1 MRNRLFT
8 APSTFGYSSKS
19 QTIANTIAAATMA
32 GKRVLFV
39 AEKLT
44 ALEVVWDR
52 LEKAGLGPFCFNLHA
67 QGLMLVATVNFPFV
81 TTQNF
86 SLWACR

>member
-1 MRNRLFT
+1 
-8 APSTFGYSSKS
+8 
-19 QTIANTIAAATMA
+19 MA

-52 LEKAGLGPFCFNLHA
+52 LEKAGLGSVLLQSARTGIESECGQAVPGRESLDA
-67 QGLMLVATVNFPFV
+67 ATRLRSIAV
-81 TTQNF
+81 
-86 SLWACR
+86 